1 MIITKEIVDEFNEM
15 LLKEGCIFKL
25 ELIEMSE
32 AYPEHK
38 LYNPEMKLVP
48 ANDKYLWNPSRLTI
62 EVNNEFYKYME
73 LFFQSKGIELEY
85 NELGSRMWSKYG
97 LKDILDKLDSMKEC
111 EMESEELQSGMEL
124 S

>member
-38 LYNPEMKLVP
+38 LYNPEMKFVP
-48 ANDKYLWNPSRLTI
+48 ANDKYFWNPSRLTI

-111 EMESEELQSGMEL
+111 VKESEELQSGMEL